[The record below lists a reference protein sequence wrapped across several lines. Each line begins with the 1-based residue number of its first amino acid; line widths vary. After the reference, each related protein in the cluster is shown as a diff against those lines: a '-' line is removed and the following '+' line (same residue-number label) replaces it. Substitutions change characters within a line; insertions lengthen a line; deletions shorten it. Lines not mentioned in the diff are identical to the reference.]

1 MSTDLHWLLT
11 RNWTSYQVRQGN
23 GTPTFSREADNLMNI
38 SSPKYSGAL
47 GHSIGVRETK
57 DKGFTFYHRKEDAS
71 VHHVAKGRET
81 QTISKQDGLHRSAK
95 QASAITGSGQRPEL
109 SRVAAARIHALYAA
123 RRSKKSKSKK
133 AKKTEA

>member
-23 GTPTFSREADNLMNI
+23 GTPTFSREPDNLLNI

-47 GHSIGVRETK
+47 GHAIGVRETK
-57 DKGFTFYHRKEDAS
+57 DKGFTYHHRKADAL

-81 QTISKQDGLHRSAK
+81 KTLDKQHGLHRSAK
-95 QASAITGSGQRPEL
+95 HATSVAHDGQRPEL
-109 SRVAAARIHALYAA
+109 SRATAARVHALMAA
-123 RRSKKSKSKK
+123 RRAKKSKSKS
-133 AKKTEA
+133 AKKSEA